1 MSYFSHH
8 SISGFLLQK
17 APLFCGIRTIL
28 WLGIVFEAFLYT
40 SPLSHLTF
48 QLLDTTTGI
57 MATPEIHRLYAMT
70 IFGYKKTDM
79 AEEDYHDYISKT
91 HAGHL
96 KALLA
101 KNDIV
106 SYTMVSKI
114 ELPRSYRFAL
124 PRNLP
129 ISSISKLMD
138 FKKQHNTSEV
148 NVPMLEKIYAGRLP
162 TGNIS
167 DCDAI
172 IRIVFKDI
180 QDYLRVREDPHFV
193 SVVNPDH
200 LNFADP
206 RRTRFA
212 VGWFEAHITAGK
224 VVS

>member
-1 MSYFSHH
+1 
-8 SISGFLLQK
+8 
-17 APLFCGIRTIL
+17 
-28 WLGIVFEAFLYT
+28 
-40 SPLSHLTF
+40 
-48 QLLDTTTGI
+48 

-79 AEEDYHDYISKT
+79 AEEDYHDYISNT

-106 SYTMVSKI
+106 SYTM
-114 ELPRSYRFAL
+114 
-124 PRNLP
+124 
-129 ISSISKLMD
+129 
-138 FKKQHNTSEV
+138 QHNTSEV